1 MLSRNTYFLKE
12 LETELK
18 HDIYPKVMEDY
29 MQDKR
34 SLPEDLLLHFVVT
47 TFVETVSWWLQQRK
61 KVDEV
66 TLTTYFLELLA

>member
-1 MLSRNTYFLKE
+1 
-12 LETELK
+12 
-18 HDIYPKVMEDY
+18 MEDY